1 MRNQLLT
8 VSLRQQAIFIPDTAL
23 LQEGARLTG
32 TTGMLLIN
40 LSKLGFTVSE
50 PLLQAL
56 KSTIPGYQSVILDT
70 LQQVLGMHKN
80 WTPLVKDWEVPTY
93 ESLEDHIATYYA
105 NIFQD
110 QGACLPCGHI
120 IPDNTFPLYRYNGC
134 PFCGMPFVN
143 APIEHIKQGSQ
154 QKVLELWTRQDAS
167 AFLHDLLTSKTALD
181 ATQTDSLRLLLNV
194 LPLPEVKVGMKETL
208 MEVIDTC
215 INAGQP
221 EKVQPLLASPTDVLR
236 YLWFKHTGFLQIIAP
251 KTIVKRI
258 KKNNSHI
265 HRPLDNSAKA
275 RINAKNDLKLKY
287 GRKEC
292 LMVADWLN
300 NMAPDVAAMCENM
313 HAKRGMWVRFIRAL
327 RLPEYSKRKG
337 FEKLHALLDMF
348 YHQRYDVW
356 DAHVQHYRLR
366 FDADSTFNLLQDRP
380 GLFAR
385 SLFANMLW
393 FGNQCTVEAFS
404 RIVDKVPARLLVT
417 LSMYA
422 ENCFEPDN
430 NRVVKPLGGVN
441 KNIPANRLLKLY
453 SNEQLQEM
461 KDAVAD
467 LCLLAV
473 KKRFEA
479 IENTAK
485 TIYID
490 PKLFKMPMAIGDR
503 SNTVQDLPAALMG
516 TRFTV
521 EGNTVRL
528 FMQWGTGM
536 MAQHLDMDLSCMVT
550 YDNRQERCSYSSLV
564 ISGCKH
570 SGDIRHIPN
579 RVGTAEYI
587 EIDVYHLQQAGAR
600 YVTFTC
606 NAYSNG
612 SISPNLVVGWM
623 NSKYP
628 MKISAHSGVAY
639 DPSCVQYQVRITN
652 SLDKGLVF
660 GVLDVQQ
667 AEIVWLEMPFEGQI
681 VQRLDMRNITAMLK
695 KLDSKLSVGQLLRIK
710 AEAQGLQELE
720 TADAEESY
728 TVKWAQNAAAVTK
741 LLLGD

>member
-23 LQEGARLTG
+23 LQEGTRLTG
-32 TTGMLLIN
+32 TTGMLLVN
-40 LSKLGFTVSE
+40 LAKLGFTVSE

-56 KSTIPGYQSVILDT
+56 KSTVPAYQSVILKT
-70 LQQVLGMHKN
+70 LQEVLGMHKN
-80 WTPLVKDWEVPTY
+80 WTPLVKNWEVPTY
-93 ESLEDHIATYYA
+93 ESLEDHIASFYA
-105 NIFQD
+105 SIFQKK
-110 QGACLPCGHI
+110 GVRLSCGHI
-120 IPDNTFPLYRYNGC
+120 IPDHTFPLHRYNGC
-134 PFCGMPFVN
+134 PFCGTPFVN
-143 APIEHIKQGSQ
+143 APIEHTKQGSQ
-154 QKVLELWTRQDAS
+154 LKVLELWTRQDAS

-181 ATQTDSLRLLLNV
+181 ATQIDSLRLLLDV
-194 LPLPEVKVGMKETL
+194 LPLPEAKVGMKETL

-221 EKVQPLLASPTDVLR
+221 EKVQPLLTSPTDVLR

-251 KTIVKRI
+251 KTIMKRA
-258 KKNNSHI
+258 KKNNSHL
-265 HRPLDNSAKA
+265 HRAQDNSAKA
-275 RINAKNDLKLKY
+275 LIGAKNALKLKY

-292 LMVADWLN
+292 LMVAGWLN
-300 NMAPDVAAMCENM
+300 NMAPDVAVMCENM

-337 FEKLHALLDMF
+337 FDKLHALLDMF
-348 YHQRYDVW
+348 YHQQYDVW
-356 DAHVQHYRLR
+356 EAHVQHYRLR

-393 FGNQCTVEAFS
+393 FGNYVTIEAFTK
-404 RIVDKVPARLLVT
+404 IVDKVPARLLVT

-422 ENCFEPDN
+422 ETYFEPGN
-430 NRVVKPLGGVN
+430 NRVVKPLGGIN
-441 KNIPANRLLKLY
+441 KNVPANRLLNMY
-453 SNEQLQEM
+453 SDEQLQEM
-461 KDAVAD
+461 KDAVVE
-467 LCLLAV
+467 LCVLAV

-479 IENTAK
+479 MKNTAK

-490 PKLFKMPMAIGDR
+490 PMLFKMPIAIGDR
-503 SNTVQDLPAALMG
+503 SNTVQDLPVALMG
-516 TRFTV
+516 TRFKA

-528 FMQWGTGM
+528 FMQWGTGLKS
-536 MAQHLDMDLSCMVT
+536 QRLDMDLSCMVT

-564 ISGCKH
+564 VTGCKH
-570 SGDIRHIPN
+570 SGDIRSIPHM
-579 RVGTAEYI
+579 VGTAEYI
-587 EIDVYHLQQAGAR
+587 EIDLYLLQRSGAR

-606 NAYSNG
+606 NAYSSG
-612 SISPNLVVGWM
+612 SITPNLVVGWM

-628 MKISAHSGVAY
+628 MKISEHSGVAY
-639 DPSCVQYQVRITN
+639 DPSCVQHQVRITN

-667 AEIVWLEMPFEGQI
+667 AEIVWLEMPFDGQV
-681 VQRLDMRNITAMLK
+681 VQQLDMRNITAMLK
-695 KLDSKLSVGQLLRIK
+695 KLDSKLSVGQLLRVK
-710 AEAQGLQELE
+710 AEAQGLQELK

-728 TVKWAQNAAAVTK
+728 TIKWAQNTAAVTK